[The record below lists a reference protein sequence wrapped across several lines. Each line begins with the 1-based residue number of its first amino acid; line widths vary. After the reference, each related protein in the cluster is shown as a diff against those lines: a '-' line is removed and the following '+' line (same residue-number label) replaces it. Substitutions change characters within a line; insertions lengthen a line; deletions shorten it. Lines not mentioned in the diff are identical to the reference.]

1 MFDYSCTN
9 FFHLRRLKSWEKRKY
24 VVKYA
29 IFLGIVKKDTFKVQ
43 KVLCFFY
50 FHIKSIA
57 TAKDPKTY
65 CKLLDSH
72 CN

>member
-9 FFHLRRLKSWEKRKY
+9 FFHLRRLKSWERR
-24 VVKYA
+24 KYA
-29 IFLGIVKKDTFKVQ
+29 IFLEIVKKVTFKVQ
-43 KVLCFFY
+43 KVLGCFIFT
-50 FHIKSIA
+50 FNLLQLLK
-57 TAKDPKTY
+57 TPKTY